1 MEVAR
6 LRALMPRPVV
16 ALPWGSRSTTKTRY
30 PSSARAAPRLTAVVV
45 LPTPPFWLATAM
57 KRGSGRATA
66 VGAVHSGVGGGSGGA
81 RSTDAEG
88 SGAWSTVTAV
98 IPSPS
103 STRVVEGFH
112 AQGWTGAGVGVS
124 RGDSKTSA
132 GSGTL

>member
-57 KRGSGRATA
+57 KRGRGRATA
-66 VGAVHSGVGGGSGGA
+66 VGAVHSGVDGGCGGGRCTG
-81 RSTDAEG
+81 AEG
-88 SGAWSTVTAV
+88 WGVWSTVTAV
-98 IPSPS
+98 VPNPS
-103 STRVVEGFH
+103 STRLPEGFH
-112 AQGWTGAGVGVS
+112 AQGW
-124 RGDSKTSA
+124 
-132 GSGTL
+132 